1 MSPYSGY
8 VVRSTKHDKRL
19 RQEVENGFAN
29 KSANPSPLIVYAI
42 LLVCTFRSDFLQN
55 TKNISIKYRNFIRFL
70 PTFRLQQAISCQHF
84 ILGAFMLSLD
94 VTLKIT
100 SKNA

>member
-19 RQEVENGFAN
+19 RQGVENGFAN

-42 LLVCTFRSDFLQN
+42 LVVCTFRRDFLQN
-55 TKNISIKYRNFIRFL
+55 TENISIKYRNFTRFL
-70 PTFRLQQAISCQHF
+70 PTFCLKQAIIHQNYF
-84 ILGAFMLSLD
+84 FENFFVM
-94 VTLKIT
+94 T
-100 SKNA
+100 

>member
-19 RQEVENGFAN
+19 RQGVENGFAN

-42 LLVCTFRSDFLQN
+42 LVECTFRRDFLQN
-55 TKNISIKYRNFIRFL
+55 TKNIS
-70 PTFRLQQAISCQHF
+70 
-84 ILGAFMLSLD
+84 
-94 VTLKIT
+94 KI
-100 SKNA
+100 